1 MSYQQSYYR
10 QPGGYQQSYYGQPG
24 GYQQSY
30 DNTRLASDGSQS
42 YYQQSY
48 EDSTPEY
55 QNIVKSVI
63 DRRNQQP
70 KDKEYQKHQAEQDED
85 DIAALK
91 RFASEAK
98 AQREY
103 YNINQQYK
111 PRPESFYSGTSN
123 QYVNFFRNLTRVE
136 NRRYKF
142 DPKYGIDQ
150 ISLRRKRR
158 IPLLGN
164 Y

>member
-1 MSYQQSYYR
+1 MS
-10 QPGGYQQSYYGQPG
+10 YQQSYYGQPG

-42 YYQQSY
+42 DYQQSY

-85 DIAALK
+85 DISALK

-111 PRPESFYSGTSN
+111 PRPESFYSGN
-123 QYVNFFRNLTRVE
+123 QYGNFFRDLSQVE

-142 DPKYGIDQ
+142 NSKYDID
-150 ISLRRKRR
+150 
-158 IPLLGN
+158 
-164 Y
+164 